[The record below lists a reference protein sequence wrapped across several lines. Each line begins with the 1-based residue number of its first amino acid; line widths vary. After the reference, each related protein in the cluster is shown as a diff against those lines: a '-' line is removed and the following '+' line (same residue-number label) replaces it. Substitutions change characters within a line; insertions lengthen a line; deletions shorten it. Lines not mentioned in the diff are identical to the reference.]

1 MERGDAAAA
10 ARLVVAGTLAV
21 GAEAPDQVDAYR
33 TAVVETRA
41 RRGNV
46 LVAEVDGDVVGVT
59 QVLVFPHFQHTGG
72 WCVELESVHVRKDHR
87 SHGVGS
93 APLAAAEDLARERG
107 CYRIQL
113 TSRNVRTDAH
123 RFYVANGYDQNSQ
136 GFKKLLAE

>member
-1 MERGDAAAA
+1 MERGDVAAA

-21 GAEAPDQVDAYR
+21 GAEAPDQVDAYW

-41 RRGNV
+41 RRGDV

-72 WCVELESVHVRKDHR
+72 WCAELESVHVHEDHR

-93 APLAAAEDLARERG
+93 ALLAATEQLARERG

-123 RFYVANGYDQNSQ
+123 RFYVANGYDQNSH
-136 GFKKLLAE
+136 GFKKLLVE